1 MAMKIFSL
9 MLGKSLLVISMLM
22 VSVSAMAETI
32 TLKNEKEILHAVA
45 MNEAIDRLTEKV
57 MSCIKENDGKTE
69 GCICVDECSCKFKDN
84 YISAKRTYQSTVNT
98 YPHWGSHIVFYQR
111 ENDPQGYNINFAGLQ
126 HQFSASCEK

>member
-1 MAMKIFSL
+1 MKIFSL

-45 MNEAIDRLTEKV
+45 MNEAIDRLTKKV
-57 MSCIKENDGKTE
+57 MSCIEENDGKTE

-84 YISAKRTYQSTVNT
+84 YFSAKRTYQSTVKT